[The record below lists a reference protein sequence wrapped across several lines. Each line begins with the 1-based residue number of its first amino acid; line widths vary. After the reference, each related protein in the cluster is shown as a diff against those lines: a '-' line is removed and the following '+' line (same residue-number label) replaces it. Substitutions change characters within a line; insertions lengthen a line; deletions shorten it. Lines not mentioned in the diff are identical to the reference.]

1 MSTEMKTET
10 AQTTWGSQKTYDK
23 TNVETKRKVTTKAAT
38 EKDCENCPYIKLIL
52 EEVFKHVDKLDKT
65 LELYRDGRPTDAPVD
80 NEVN

>member
-1 MSTEMKTET
+1 MSTMET
-10 AQTTWGSQKTYDK
+10 TQKTMKWDRAEAYDFPK
-23 TNVETKRKVTTKAAT
+23 EETTKRETLTKAT

-65 LELYRDGRPTDAPVD
+65 LELNRDGRTTDTPVD